1 MSDSITEVPKVAL
14 AALFVT
20 SLITAQLVAVKLLVV
35 PFPGSFPVV
44 GDSVLVPAGVLAYA
58 ATFFAS
64 DCYAELYGRRPA
76 GIMVNVGFAMN
87 FVMLGIVWLAIAAPG
102 SQAGVD
108 PAAFATVLGLS
119 TNIVI
124 GSLAAYLVS
133 QNWDVLAFHAIGDWT
148 DGRHLWLRNLGSTGS
163 SQLIDTAIFVLMAFL
178 VVPTALGIGRAL
190 PGAVLVQLVVGQY
203 VLKLLIALLD
213 TPLVYA
219 VVAYVRS
226 VGLVEPDRVVA
237 D

>member
-1 MSDSITEVPKVAL
+1 
-14 AALFVT
+14 
-20 SLITAQLVAVKLLVV
+20 
-35 PFPGSFPVV
+35 
-44 GDSVLVPAGVLAYA
+44 
-58 ATFFAS
+58 
-64 DCYAELYGRRPA
+64 
-76 GIMVNVGFAMN
+76 MVNVGFAMN

-163 SQLIDTAIFVLMAFL
+163 SQLIDTVIFVLMAFF
-178 VVPTALGIGRAL
+178 VVPTALGIGQAL